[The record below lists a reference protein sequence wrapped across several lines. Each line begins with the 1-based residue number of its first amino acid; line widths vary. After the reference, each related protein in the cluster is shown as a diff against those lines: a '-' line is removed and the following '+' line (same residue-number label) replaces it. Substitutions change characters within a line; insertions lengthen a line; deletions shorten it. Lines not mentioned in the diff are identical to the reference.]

1 MTINDQAF
9 KNDAVI
15 MKGIQSHKVSLMRKE
30 QKVLT
35 MEFTGFPYLAIWSK
49 PKAPFLCIEP
59 WMTTADSVNG
69 SGVFRQKTD
78 ILLLAP
84 KKEFECKYT
93 VEFF

>member
-1 MTINDQAF
+1 
-9 KNDAVI
+9 